1 MFIFEQGDFDKYNKF
16 AKLEEATEPVKKSY
30 EDIEKITVFISH
42 KHEDLED
49 LKGLIGFLETTYN
62 VQAYIDG
69 WDTLMPDTTS
79 GETAR
84 RIKSKI
90 RKCDKFILLA
100 TDRAVESKWC
110 NWELGFGDARKF
122 RKNIALFPMKAKG
135 SRDDLYKGS
144 EYMSIYPYIIREP
157 SNDSS
162 VSEYYV
168 YSDGNGTP
176 IPLKDWFIM

>member
-1 MFIFEQGDFDKYNKF
+1 MFIFEQGDFEKYNKF

-30 EDIEKITVFISH
+30 GDIRKTTVFISH

-49 LKGLIGFLETTYN
+49 LKGLIGFLENTYN

-69 WDTLMPDTTS
+69 WDKLMPDKTS

-135 SRDDLYKGS
+135 SRDDLYKGN
-144 EYMSIYPYIIREP
+144 EYLSIYPYIIRE
-157 SNDSS
+157 SYNGSS
-162 VSEYYV
+162 ASGYYV
-168 YSDGNGTP
+168 CSDDNCTT
-176 IPLKDWFIM
+176 IPLEDWFIM